1 MTATAAAQNPGGP
14 TYLKTGMLVAR
25 IASDPPGVIEDPG
38 KHAGPAIVIHLGPSV
53 HIYCRRAGQC
63 HSGVAVHGDIDIV
76 PPGTPSRWEV
86 KNLDT
91 ALMIGVQGELMR
103 SVAEERGLDVR
114 QISIFNR
121 FQMRDL
127 QIEHIGWALKAEME
141 TGLPTRRLYADSL
154 ATALAVRLLEGH
166 SSASRI
172 TDSRASMSG
181 RKLRLVLSYIEDNLV
196 QDLSLQ
202 ELAAVA
208 GIGLSQ
214 FKKVFRES
222 VGRPVH
228 RYVIERRVERAKMLL
243 RDSRLPIAQIALDT
257 GFAHQSHLARHVRQV
272 TGLSPK
278 AIREDAYRE

>member
-1 MTATAAAQNPGGP
+1 MTATAAAPNPGSP
-14 TYLKTGMLVAR
+14 RLLRTGMLAAR

-38 KHAGPAIVIHLGPSV
+38 RHAGPAIVIHLGPSV
-53 HIYCRRAGQC
+53 HIHCNRGGQS

-76 PPGTPSRWEV
+76 PAGTPSRWEV
-86 KNLDT
+86 KQLDT
-91 ALMIGVQGELMR
+91 ALMIGVHAGLIC
-103 SVAEERGLDVR
+103 SVAEERGLDLR
-114 QISIFNR
+114 QVSILNR
-121 FQMRDL
+121 FQIRDP

-141 TGLPTRRLYADSL
+141 SGLQTRRLYADSL

-166 SSASRI
+166 SSASRL
-172 TDSRASMSG
+172 TDGRASMSG
-181 RKLRLVLSYIEDNLV
+181 HKLRLVLSYIEDNLV

-202 ELAAVA
+202 ELAAIA

-214 FKKVFRES
+214 FKKVFREA

-257 GFAHQSHLARHVRQV
+257 GFAHQSHLARHMRQV
-272 TGLSPK
+272 IGLSPK
-278 AIREDAYRE
+278 AVREDGYRE

>member
-1 MTATAAAQNPGGP
+1 
-14 TYLKTGMLVAR
+14 MLVAR

-63 HSGVAVHGDIDIV
+63 HSGVAVHGDVDIV

-91 ALMIGVQGELMR
+91 ALMIGVHGELMR
-103 SVAEERGLDVR
+103 CVAEERGLDVR
-114 QISIFNR
+114 QISILNR

-141 TGLPTRRLYADSL
+141 SGLPTRRLYADSL

-172 TDSRASMSG
+172 TDGRASMSG

-272 TGLSPK
+272 TGLSPR